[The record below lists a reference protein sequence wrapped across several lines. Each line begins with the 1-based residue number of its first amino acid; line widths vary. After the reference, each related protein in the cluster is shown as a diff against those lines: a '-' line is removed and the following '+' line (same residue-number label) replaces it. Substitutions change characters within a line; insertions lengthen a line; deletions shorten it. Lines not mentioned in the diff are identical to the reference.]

1 MKVECDFIMQQIN
14 QLRKLARQL
23 CSRLN
28 LQHGGG
34 LQAIVI
40 NNLLGALKVHSMV
53 SLFVEKNWKKS
64 NNLYGFISQNT
75 NETFYLCHCWNVI
88 IFHMHLQKM
97 QV

>member
-1 MKVECDFIMQQIN
+1 MQQN
-14 QLRKLARQL
+14 YFSNSRHGDLALTQTAK
-23 CSRLN
+23 CYQN
-28 LQHGGG
+28 MTTY
-34 LQAIVI
+34 
-40 NNLLGALKVHSMV
+40 LLVALKVHSMV
-53 SLFVEKNWKKS
+53 SLFVEKNWKKN